1 MSMESVTL
9 EIKGMSCG
17 HCVAAVKRAIEGLH
31 GVGRAEV
38 TLDPPRAT
46 VSYDP
51 AKVAPRDLAKAVE
64 EEGYTASPAA

>member
-1 MSMESVTL
+1 MESVTL
-9 EIKGMSCG
+9 EI
-17 HCVAAVKRAIEGLH
+17 GLH

-46 VSYDP
+46 VSYDT

>member
-1 MSMESVTL
+1 MESVTL
-9 EIKGMSCG
+9 EIGGMSCG